1 MPNPFGTPQA
11 KWRYRGDPT
20 FLADMA
26 HRPEAAHAAADR
38 DDWRRAVEGWATV
51 AWLQHHLQVARC
63 ARFGENRAA
72 KSGPTS
78 AAGLARA
85 VGDADTVQRK
95 CAGSAPVQT
104 GDIAAWTR
112 APDLDGTWI
121 TKPPPP
127 SL

>member
-1 MPNPFGTPQA
+1 MVVFA
-11 KWRYRGDPT
+11 
-20 FLADMA
+20 
-26 HRPEAAHAAADR
+26 PEADFVARLDAERVAKVLG
-38 DDWRRAVEGWATV
+38 DDDLALGSDTVSHTGEYNQHGIRRSGFPD
-51 AWLQHHLQVARC
+51 LARC

-78 AAGLARA
+78 PAGLARA

-95 CAGSAPVQT
+95 FAGSAPVPT

>member
-1 MPNPFGTPQA
+1 MPDRFRTPQA

-20 FLADMA
+20 FLAGMA

-38 DDWRRAVEGWATV
+38 DDWRRTVEGWATV
-51 AWLQHHLQVARC
+51 ARLQHHLLVACC

-78 AAGLARA
+78 PAGLARA

-95 CAGSAPVQT
+95 LAGSAPVPT